1 MVRGLPLAMSL
12 QFKEGEDVKQTL
24 NLLDVCL
31 EERAFPP
38 PGNTHPSFIRAAGL
52 GAAASCSAQQESALR
67 AYLPH

>member
-24 NLLDVCL
+24 NLLDICL

-38 PGNTHPSFIRAAGL
+38 PGNTHPSFIPAVGL
-52 GAAASCSAQQESALR
+52 GAAASCSAWQESVLR

>member
-31 EERAFPP
+31 EERAFP
-38 PGNTHPSFIRAAGL
+38 
-52 GAAASCSAQQESALR
+52 LR
-67 AYLPH
+67 REKT

>member
-1 MVRGLPLAMSL
+1 M
-12 QFKEGEDVKQTL
+12 KQTL